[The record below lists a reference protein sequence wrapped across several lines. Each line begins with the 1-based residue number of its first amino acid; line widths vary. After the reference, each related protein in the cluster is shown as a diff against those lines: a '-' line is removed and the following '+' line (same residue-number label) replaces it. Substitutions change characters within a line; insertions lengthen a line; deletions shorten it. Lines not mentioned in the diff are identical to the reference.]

1 MDLKK
6 LNPGPEYFE
15 QLALGLQLDDG
26 AADQDWRTFVSPE
39 EARKRS
45 LAAQSALISL
55 GQEERAPEWMEQYQQ
70 LLNAGWPWRVAC
82 YIAWAASPKKTR
94 WPKTQEELATEVLGL
109 TGDRQIGTW
118 RKKNPAIDEVIAV
131 LQAAPLMA
139 HRADVMQALAD
150 AASDPDHRNNPD
162 RKLYLE
168 LIGDYVPRAKVD
180 LSKPVDGDDLSQFD
194 EAELRR
200 IAKRIQGTLD
210 PGASDGGG
218 GDNADD
224 NDAA

>member
-15 QLALGLQLDDG
+15 QLALGLTIEDGGDDR
-26 AADQDWRTFVSPE
+26 DWRTFVSPE
-39 EARKRS
+39 EARARS
-45 LAAQSALISL
+45 LAAQGALKSL
-55 GQEERAPEWMEQYQQ
+55 GQEHEPDWMAQYQT

-94 WPKTQEELATEVLGL
+94 WPKTQEELATQVLGL

-131 LQAAPLMA
+131 LQAAPLME
-139 HRADVMQALAD
+139 HRADVMAALAA

-180 LSKPVDGDDLSQFD
+180 ISKPLDGDDLSQFD

-200 IAKRIQGTLD
+200 IARRIQGSVD
-210 PGASDGGG
+210 PSGTDTAPE
-218 GDNADD
+218 GDD
-224 NDAA
+224 DAA